1 MKNIKKLGLILVIA
15 LTFGISSVGMAAE
28 PDYTI
33 GITIW
38 GGSHPWSIQAC
49 NFANYIANILNCK
62 IVVTYHNVRPED
74 EINNMENYVSSKADA
89 VISWAPSGTITPKCA
104 EILGNAKIYY
114 GTYDQ
119 DIPQQI
125 KNELYKNPYYIGNIA
140 ADNNVPGYQNAEVLL
155 KKGCKN
161 AVVLSAEH
169 GTVHQVRAEAFK
181 EAFEKGGGKVLA
193 TQWDLYT
200 AEESAKA
207 LESLIAAH
215 PEVDCVYG
223 TGGPYT
229 MGAIEAVK
237 RLNKV
242 GKIFVTGTDISLSV
256 LDNIKEGS
264 AAAVSGG
271 HWISCGLSLIRAY
284 NVLTGN
290 PLGSNTDDVEVKMFQ
305 IDSADAAQKY
315 REWFIERP
323 ILTEDE
329 IKSLVVKF
337 NPEMNMDKFKEIAKS
352 ISIESIYQQRMKE
365 KEEGIDFPP
374 KYIDMG
380 IDFQ

>member
-1 MKNIKKLGLILVIA
+1 
-15 LTFGISSVGMAAE
+15 
-28 PDYTI
+28 
-33 GITIW
+33 
-38 GGSHPWSIQAC
+38 
-49 NFANYIANILNCK
+49 
-62 IVVTYHNVRPED
+62 
-74 EINNMENYVSSKADA
+74 
-89 VISWAPSGTITPKCA
+89 
-104 EILGNAKIYY
+104 
-114 GTYDQ
+114 
-119 DIPQQI
+119 
-125 KNELYKNPYYIGNIA
+125 
-140 ADNNVPGYQNAEVLL
+140 
-155 KKGCKN
+155 
-161 AVVLSAEH
+161 
-169 GTVHQVRAEAFK
+169 
-181 EAFEKGGGKVLA
+181 
-193 TQWDLYT
+193 
-200 AEESAKA
+200 
-207 LESLIAAH
+207 
-215 PEVDCVYG
+215 
-223 TGGPYT
+223 

-315 REWFIERP
+315 RDWFIERP

-365 KEEGIDFPP
+365 KEEGIAFPP